1 MNPKLVVIAFAFV
14 VLISVAYT
22 LHLTNEIAIQ
32 GEQIILLNNSYNK
45 EVQIYELEKRLHNE
59 TQQMLNSTISS
70 NYLLQSR
77 QQELEKKCAEKE
89 KIISSQD
96 NQIKQLQEQ
105 QSSRLPG
112 GC

>member
-45 EVQIYELEKRLHNE
+45 EVQIYEMK
-59 TQQMLNSTISS
+59 
-70 NYLLQSR
+70 
-77 QQELEKKCAEKE
+77 
-89 KIISSQD
+89 
-96 NQIKQLQEQ
+96 
-105 QSSRLPG
+105 
-112 GC
+112 